1 MKQGDNVRNY
11 HAQLYAVLESFTNA
25 GPHLTNVELPIGPIG
40 MMAHDLV
47 AHPDRIE

>member
-1 MKQGDNVRNY
+1 MKQGDNVWNY

-40 MMAHDLV
+40 MMTHDLV